1 MDTKRI
7 CSTNFLKARAVITGR
22 HTSQMFGVAGSPHRE
37 AASER
42 RGKARMPCMPFP
54 AHDVD
59 SQAAPPTPQWD
70 A

>member
-7 CSTNFLKARAVITGR
+7 YSTNFLKARAVITGR
-22 HTSQMFGVAGSPHRE
+22 DTSQTYGVAGSPHRE

-42 RGKARMPCMPFP
+42 RGKGRMPCIPFS

-59 SQAAPPTPQWD
+59 SQAAPPAPQWD